1 MSKIIVADNGTGVVT
16 SCGAIS
22 WFLSKSSRVE
32 SYFTAKADFTAL
44 RQAKL
49 NARV

>member
-1 MSKIIVADNGTGVVT
+1 MAA
-16 SCGAIS
+16 CGAIS
-22 WFLSKSSRVE
+22 WFLRKSSHVAE
-32 SYFTAKADFTAL
+32 SYFTAKADSTAL